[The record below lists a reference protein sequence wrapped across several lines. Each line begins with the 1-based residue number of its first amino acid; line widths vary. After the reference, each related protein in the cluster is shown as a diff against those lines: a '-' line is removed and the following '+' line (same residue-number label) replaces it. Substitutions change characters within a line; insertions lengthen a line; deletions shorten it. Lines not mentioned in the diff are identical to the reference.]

1 MQPDLLFVCLAPLRR
16 QAVDDYSLG
25 ELVLDDASDLTRT
38 YGAATLADS
47 ETQTFAASNRSDQ
60 LDVDLDVVTRH
71 YHLDT
76 SGEHDLTGY
85 IQGADV
91 ELGTI
96 VVVERSVT
104 TTLFLLQDVDRS
116 LEVIVGLDN
125 TRVADYHTTLDGLIV
140 NTAEQQTNVVTS
152 FTLIEDLAEHLNAGN
167 YRLHLGTQ
175 THDLNLIAH
184 LNDTSLDTTGSNGA
198 TASD

>member
-1 MQPDLLFVCLAPLRR
+1 MRQPVARSAAGAALTLPNP
-16 QAVDDYSLG
+16 G
-25 ELVLDDASDLTRT
+25 LVLDDASDLTRT

-96 VVVERSVT
+96 VVVERGVAAA
-104 TTLFLLQDVDRS
+104 LFLLQDVDRS
-116 LEVIVGLDN
+116 LEVVVGFDN
-125 TRVADYHTTLDGLIV
+125 ARVADNHTALDSLIV
-140 NTAEQQTNVVTS
+140 DTAEQQTNVVTS
-152 FTLIEDLAEHLNAGN
+152 LTLIEDLAEHLNASAP
-167 YRLHLGTQ
+167 RPM
-175 THDLNLIAH
+175 I
-184 LNDTSLDTTGSNGA
+184 
-198 TASD
+198 

>member
-1 MQPDLLFVCLAPLRR
+1 MI
-16 QAVDDYSLG
+16 
-25 ELVLDDASDLTRT
+25 
-38 YGAATLADS
+38 
-47 ETQTFAASNRSDQ
+47 
-60 LDVDLDVVTRH
+60 
-71 YHLDT
+71 
-76 SGEHDLTGY
+76 TGY

-175 THDLNLIAH
+175 THDLNLVAD

>member
-1 MQPDLLFVCLAPLRR
+1 MQPDLFSCLCLPAPS
-16 QAVDDYSLG
+16 ALG
-25 ELVLDDASDLTRT
+25 VMKTNGLVLDDASDLTRT

-47 ETQTFAASNRSDQ
+47 ETQTFAASNRGDQ

-96 VVVERSVT
+96 VVVERGV
-104 TTLFLLQDVDRS
+104 R
-116 LEVIVGLDN
+116 
-125 TRVADYHTTLDGLIV
+125 
-140 NTAEQQTNVVTS
+140 
-152 FTLIEDLAEHLNAGN
+152 
-167 YRLHLGTQ
+167 
-175 THDLNLIAH
+175 
-184 LNDTSLDTTGSNGA
+184 
-198 TASD
+198 